1 MSQQV
6 KAQSAQ
12 VNVCAQLT
20 TAVTLTCGL
29 IGHDRRRF
37 VITTAVAA
45 VIWALY
51 AFFIG
56 RLGGKAFEDKPW
68 VGLLVAFSTTVV
80 VSALI
85 EAVRRISPAGR
96 RHGPREGNQ
105 ERAAERRREDL
116 VSSGPSRI
124 AVDTIRREARGR
136 IGRFCSARLGRP
148 DGTVPRMPPVWIGL
162 TLAFASALVTNTAY
176 SLEHDAAAA
185 LPPLSPRRPFR
196 SAELLLRDRRWL
208 TAFAAETAGWL
219 MYVAALRLAPIALV
233 QAVAASGVAVLAF
246 ATARGHPS
254 RLARREQA
262 AVVLAVAGL
271 VLLALSLVGT
281 TESDQHPYVVGVII
295 WLAACG
301 GGAALLIAAPPH
313 FARAASLGL
322 AAGLLFAD
330 GDISAKLV
338 GYGGLWLVA
347 LATLIIAYAVGTS
360 VLQWAYQ
367 RGDALTAAG
376 MATMATNAVPIAA
389 GFVLFGETL
398 PRGMRAV
405 LQVAAFACLVASAV
419 ALGHQQ
425 APRADQTAPRADRI
439 GEGSA

>member
-1 MSQQV
+1 
-6 KAQSAQ
+6 
-12 VNVCAQLT
+12 
-20 TAVTLTCGL
+20 
-29 IGHDRRRF
+29 
-37 VITTAVAA
+37 
-45 VIWALY
+45 
-51 AFFIG
+51 
-56 RLGGKAFEDKPW
+56 
-68 VGLLVAFSTTVV
+68 
-80 VSALI
+80 
-85 EAVRRISPAGR
+85 
-96 RHGPREGNQ
+96 
-105 ERAAERRREDL
+105 
-116 VSSGPSRI
+116 
-124 AVDTIRREARGR
+124 
-136 IGRFCSARLGRP
+136 
-148 DGTVPRMPPVWIGL
+148 MPPIWIGL

-208 TAFAAETAGWL
+208 AAFAAETAGWL

-246 ATARGHPS
+246 ATAHGHPS
-254 RLARREQA
+254 RLAWREQL
-262 AVVLAVAGL
+262 AVVLAVVGL
-271 VLLALSLVGT
+271 TLLGLSLVGT
-281 TESDQHPYVVGVII
+281 IEADHHPNVIGVII

-301 GGAALLIAAPPH
+301 GGAVLLIAEPTR

-338 GYGGLWLVA
+338 GYGGLWLIA
-347 LATLIIAYAVGTS
+347 LVTLIVAYATGTS
-360 VLQWAYQ
+360 ALQWAYQ

-376 MATMATNAVPIAA
+376 LATMATNAIPIAA

-398 PRGMRAV
+398 PHGTRAV

-425 APRADQTAPRADRI
+425 APRAAQPASPADR
-439 GEGSA
+439 GEEGPA